1 MKRKTS
7 KHGLY
12 VVKLDMQAYD
22 RVEWCFLRGIMLEK
36 YLISDELQLVMA
48 CVTLFDIRL
57 LQFLSNGLVHPLSWA
72 PTRGSFEPIFISIG

>member
-7 KHGLY
+7 KHGPY

-36 YLISDELQLVMA
+36 YLISDEFQLVMA
-48 CVTLFDIRL
+48 CVTYIRY
-57 LQFLSNGLVHPLSWA
+57 QSVSIPIKLVSSPLSWA
-72 PTRGSFEPIFISIG
+72 LTRGSFKPIFISIG